1 VRTRALLGSIFGS
14 VAVLVI
20 GWQAGEAVLVSSST
34 TISEPEASGTVGGTG
49 TTSPISPEATPTQTP
64 IASGPSDGTY
74 TGTSVATRFGD
85 VQVAVTVVNA
95 TITDVTAVH
104 LTDADSRSVQI
115 SNRAAPML
123 RDEVLAS
130 QSARVSNVSGATYTT
145 QAYLSSVQSALD
157 AAGF

>member
-34 TISEPEASGTVGGTG
+34 TISDPEASGTAGGTG
-49 TTSPISPEATPTQTP
+49 ATSPISPEATPAQTP

-95 TITDVTAVH
+95 SITDVTAVH